1 MTEDKCLMD
10 RYGIY
15 QQRNA
20 FWGRGT
26 DSWMFKLGQLS
37 VQDQDNNVL
46 SE

>member
-20 FWGRGT
+20 FWGGT

-37 VQDQDNNVL
+37 VQNQDSNVL